1 MNDADFALALEFAIR
16 EARQDFASYI
26 RLFRPRETGFIFSR
40 CHLHLAR
47 LVQDVADGRTSKRQ
61 AVSVPPQT
69 GKSTCLTIEAAS
81 WILGRFPA
89 HQVAITGFSH
99 DLVTDFSKAIKDRIA
114 HPLYQHVFPDCKPVE
129 GTNRMDLWELSNG
142 SKLIAKSVGK
152 KLTGRRVDWLIVDDA
167 HAGRE
172 EAESPL
178 LRKKVQRWYEADCLS
193 RLSPNG
199 VVFLVGTRWHQQD
212 LIGYLTDDEKVSAL
226 KASNADAENFDVTN
240 LPAICEDEGN
250 DPLGRSEGEAL
261 FPELRGIPFLT
272 KIRAA
277 LPAYEWRSQY
287 QGDPKSVFSGNVE
300 SGNLQFIAR
309 DEVPAEL
316 ELVRGWDMALTEKQT
331 SDFSAGCLAA
341 YDSIQD
347 RLFIVDMFR
356 VRKTWTK
363 LRRAILAQTE
373 ADRETDGVQRIGI
386 EAVAGFLAIYQD
398 VRNALL
404 GETKVEARIPPRGGK
419 LLRAQPWL
427 NKIEA
432 RRVFLVRSAWNKD
445 FIAELETFPNGDFDD
460 AVDAVSTAWE
470 C

>member
-1 MNDADFALALEFAIR
+1 M
-16 EARQDFASYI
+16 
-26 RLFRPRETGFIFSR
+26 
-40 CHLHLAR
+40 
-47 LVQDVADGRTSKRQ
+47 
-61 AVSVPPQT
+61 
-69 GKSTCLTIEAAS
+69 
-81 WILGRFPA
+81 
-89 HQVAITGFSH
+89 
-99 DLVTDFSKAIKDRIA
+99 
-114 HPLYQHVFPDCKPVE
+114 
-129 GTNRMDLWELSNG
+129 
-142 SKLIAKSVGK
+142 
-152 KLTGRRVDWLIVDDA
+152 
-167 HAGRE
+167 
-172 EAESPL
+172 
-178 LRKKVQRWYEADCLS
+178 
-193 RLSPNG
+193 
-199 VVFLVGTRWHQQD
+199 
-212 LIGYLTDDEKVSAL
+212 
-226 KASNADAENFDVTN
+226 TN